1 MRTLKAA
8 GLILVG
14 WYLMMPP
21 PNWTKTNTPTP
32 PLREWTLFGHY
43 GSADECSD
51 ERFRMIRVQYM
62 ALLSDLAEGA
72 SDDPNLPSLKLDFKD
87 AQCVATDIRG
97 SKNRDPLRRT
107 LRSRHEAQ
115 PHRRARSDR
124 LIFDA
129 ATDRGSS
136 SPV

>member
-8 GLILVG
+8 GIILVG

-21 PNWTKTNTPTP
+21 PNWSKTNTPTP

-43 GSADECSD
+43 GSAGECSD

-87 AQCVATDIRG
+87 ARCVATD
-97 SKNRDPLRRT
+97 DPQVK
-107 LRSRHEAQ
+107 E
-115 PHRRARSDR
+115 
-124 LIFDA
+124 
-129 ATDRGSS
+129 
-136 SPV
+136 